1 MEKLSEFLENV
12 FEDEDARAV
21 AVTITVI
28 IFVVGFFIA
37 ASTTITSVSNDIR
50 CMVSPETCITKV
62 INKCP
67 NNSK

>member
-28 IFVVGFFIA
+28 VFVVAFFIS
-37 ASTTITSVSNDIR
+37 ASVTITSVSNDIR

>member
-12 FEDEDARAV
+12 FEDEDTRAA
-21 AVTITVI
+21 AVSITVI
-28 IFVVGFFIA
+28 VFVIAFFITA
-37 ASTTITSVSNDIR
+37 GITITSVSKDIR

>member
-12 FEDEDARAV
+12 FEDEDTRAA
-21 AVTITVI
+21 AVSITVI
-28 IFVVGFFIA
+28 VFVIAFFITA
-37 ASTTITSVSNDIR
+37 GVIVTSVSNDIR

>member
-12 FEDEDARAV
+12 FEDEDSRAV
-21 AVTITVI
+21 AVTVTVI
-28 IFVVGFFIA
+28 IFVIAFFITA
-37 ASTTITSVSNDIR
+37 GVIVSSVSEDIR

>member
-12 FEDEDARAV
+12 FEDEDTRAA
-21 AVTITVI
+21 AVSITVI
-28 IFVVGFFIA
+28 IFVVAFFITA
-37 ASTTITSVSNDIR
+37 GVTITSVSNDIR